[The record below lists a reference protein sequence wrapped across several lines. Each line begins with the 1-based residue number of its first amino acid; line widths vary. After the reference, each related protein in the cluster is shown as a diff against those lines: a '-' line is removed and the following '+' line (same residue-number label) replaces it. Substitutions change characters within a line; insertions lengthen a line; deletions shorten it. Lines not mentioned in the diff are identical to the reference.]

1 MESSNSKPNYNITID
16 DKAYEDMA
24 SKIKIYSE
32 NKQKQ
37 YQESIK
43 SDCITLSN
51 AFNQLINN
59 IIPNNYQKIINGEP
73 VYSHTFKLDNL
84 KHSYSPFNECG
95 INTSRIILDIE
106 NKLDQKEDIGF
117 VFIEKASWFDDKFY
131 IKLYKPPYP
140 Y

>member
-43 SDCITLSN
+43 SDCVTLSN
-51 AFNQLINN
+51 ALNLFVNEV
-59 IIPNNYQKIINGEP
+59 IPNNYQKIVNGEP
-73 VYSHTFKLDNL
+73 MYSHTFKLDNPIY
-84 KHSYSPFNECG
+84 SYSSYSSFSECG
-95 INTSRIILDIE
+95 INVIVSL
-106 NKLDQKEDIGF
+106 
-117 VFIEKASWFDDKFY
+117 V
-131 IKLYKPPYP
+131 
-140 Y
+140 